1 MPFLRL
7 NFGRIPYLG
16 LFCLVTDSVA
26 VFPRNLK
33 LDEEELEEKL
43 GVPVIRAEVMG
54 SSLLGVFLAGN
65 SRALVAPSLMG
76 EEEERSL
83 REGGVEVYRIQGKFT
98 ALGNLLLVND
108 KGGLVSPALPAR
120 TVEELSSALGVPL
133 ERGTLSGLKTVGSA
147 GVVTNRG
154 ALLHPDTTEEEME
167 KAREA
172 LGVPV
177 STGTACDGEKY
188 VGICVAANSRGF
200 LAGGPTTGAELG
212 LIEKALHS
220 PER

>member
-7 NFGRIPYLG
+7 NFGRIPYPG

-26 VFPRNLK
+26 VFPKRLK
-33 LDEEELEEKL
+33 LNEEELEEKL
-43 GVPVIRAEVMG
+43 GVPVIRGEVMG
-54 SSLLGVFLAGN
+54 SPLLGVFLAGN
-65 SRALVAPSLMG
+65 SRCIVAPSLLG
-76 EEEERSL
+76 EEEEESFR
-83 REGGVEVYRIQGKFT
+83 GVEVRRIPGKFT

-108 KGGLVSPALPAR
+108 RGGLVSPALPAK

-133 ERGTLSGLKTVGSA
+133 ERGTVSGLKTVGSA
-147 GVVTNRG
+147 GVVTNKG
-154 ALLHPDTTEEEME
+154 ALLHPDATEEEIE
-167 KAREA
+167 RARRV

-200 LAGGPTTGAELG
+200 LTGGPTTGAELG
-212 LIEKALHS
+212 LIERALHS
-220 PER
+220 PE